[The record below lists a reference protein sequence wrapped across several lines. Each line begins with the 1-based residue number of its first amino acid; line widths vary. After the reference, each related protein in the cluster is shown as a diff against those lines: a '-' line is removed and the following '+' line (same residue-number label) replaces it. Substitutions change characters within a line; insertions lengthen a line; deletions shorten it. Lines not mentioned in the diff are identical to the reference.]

1 MTKLSLGAMLRQN
14 IANAEAIAEQLRE
27 EAKLLQL
34 QKDETAVRKFFYD
47 AQQQTIATIL
57 AGDPVKPIQVGGGSF
72 DDVAK
77 LTNGTDARSNISMG
91 NHRFHPI
98 WKEFQQWAA
107 EQELSALW
115 MSNTNS
121 ASHELL
127 ITPAIFGSHNA

>member
-1 MTKLSLGAMLRQN
+1 MSKLSLGAMLRQN
-14 IANAEAIAEQLRE
+14 IANAEAIAEQLRQ
-27 EAKLLQL
+27 EAKLRQL
-34 QKDETAVRKFFYD
+34 QEDETAVRKFFYD

-57 AGDPVKPIQVGGGSF
+57 AGDPVEPVQVGNGRF

-77 LTNGTDARSNISMG
+77 LTNSSDNGSDISKG

-115 MSNTNS
+115 LSNTRS
-121 ASHELL
+121 ESHELL
-127 ITPAIFGSHNA
+127 ITPAMFGNHNA